1 MESIEEGWRKKQRQ
15 RSSRLFGGQN
25 LFNSLPRQLFC
36 FGRFGR
42 IVLFNLFFYISTE
55 AKQLARQ
62 GIEYILPLNRRDDLC
77 LCFCLH
83 PSSMMESWNPLLP
96 FFRNFAQ
103 SSKLFTALNELCS
116 TSSEPVCKDIAHIFI
131 IYFINWNVEGT
142 WDWLV
147 TTYIWQFST
156 QCC

>member
-1 MESIEEGWRKKQRQ
+1 MEYRAIVQYIGNRNIGP
-15 RSSRLFGGQN
+15 SS
-25 LFNSLPRQLFC
+25 
-36 FGRFGR
+36 
-42 IVLFNLFFYISTE
+42 

-62 GIEYILPLNRRDDLC
+62 GIEYILPLNRRDNLC

-147 TTYIWQFST
+147 TSDYVHLTIQYSVLLMRLYPFFPVFPSLIYTNNFRSKLTKIMYHRLQ
-156 QCC
+156 